1 MLNQVHFDLYQTTL
15 EKQHEDSAVV
25 MPMPVPDTES
35 NAIGYL
41 QKLVS
46 PLNWKVIECKHLGE
60 KLIPKGND
68 RDYEKVQIK
77 YGSN

>member
-15 EKQHEDSAVV
+15 EKQHDDSAVV

-41 QKLVS
+41 QGLLS
-46 PLNWKVIECKHLGE
+46 PLNWKVIECKHSGK
-60 KLIPKGND
+60 KLVPIGND
-68 RDYEKVQIK
+68 DYELVQIK
-77 YGSN
+77 KGV